1 MTVIDFAFLSATG
14 NLPEYTECHD
24 TNKWLRYAEAYGSV
38 FLFKT
43 FFNVRSWRNRIRFT
57 FHSHTFSLQRRLVI
71 LNDPKA
77 MQHITLKDQEIFPK
91 RLEPSKYV

>member
-1 MTVIDFAFLSATG
+1 MTRIDFAFLTATG

-43 FFNVRSWRNRIRFT
+43 FFNVRSWRVEQNT
-57 FHSHTFSLQRRLVI
+57 FHISFSYLLI
-71 LNDPKA
+71 TETAGDP
-77 MQHITLKDQEIFPK
+77 Q
-91 RLEPSKYV
+91 